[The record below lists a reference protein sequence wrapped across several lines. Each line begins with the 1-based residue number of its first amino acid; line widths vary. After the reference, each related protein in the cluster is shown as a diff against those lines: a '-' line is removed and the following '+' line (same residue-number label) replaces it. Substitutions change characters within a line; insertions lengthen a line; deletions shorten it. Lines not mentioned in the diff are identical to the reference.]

1 MTKTTLARAALATVI
16 IIILASGT
24 PMAQTRGEAG
34 MEERYSTTTTTPPR
48 KDLDSEAGG
57 MRHDAPPTIPG
68 GSGGT
73 AGDVKGADPARPSGT
88 GSGPR

>member
-16 IIILASGT
+16 FASGT

-34 MEERYSTTTTTPPR
+34 MEDRYSTTTTTAPR
-48 KDLDSEAGG
+48 RSDLDSEAGG

-73 AGDVKGADPARPSGT
+73 AGDVKGADPTRPGGT

>member
-1 MTKTTLARAALATVI
+1 MTKTTLARAALATV
-16 IIILASGT
+16 ILASGT

-73 AGDVKGADPARPSGT
+73 AGDVKGADPTRPSGT